1 MVGDNVVLSSPG
13 FGIPWIAVKGNRALR
28 PSGRVSEL
36 EMAAEKNAPVARKEK
51 TDALFDDRGKLGSFP
66 KRTQNEPVVQ

>member
-1 MVGDNVVLSSPG
+1 
-13 FGIPWIAVKGNRALR
+13 VKGNRALR

-36 EMAAEKNAPVARKEK
+36 EMVAEKNAPVARKEK

>member
-1 MVGDNVVLSSPG
+1 MGDDVVLSSPG
-13 FGIPWIAVKGNRALR
+13 LGIPWIAVKGKRILR

-36 EMAAEKNAPVARKEK
+36 QVAAEKSALVARKEK
-51 TDALFDDRGKLGSFP
+51 TDALFDDRDKLGSFA